1 MAADTRPRI
10 PRAALPSPLRPRTDL
25 PPSTPDR
32 EPDPGPG
39 PDPASADGAPSAD
52 GTAPVTTGPP
62 SPTEARRRTLRTVF
76 AVYVAATAAHLT
88 ALFALTSATPGAG
101 VRERLLSWDGQ
112 LYAEIAAD
120 GYPHEIAH
128 GADGE
133 PLGNNLAFFP
143 LYPLLVRTLH
153 RTTGLDVDSA
163 ALLVAHLAFLGA
175 LFAVHALVASLYERR
190 TADVALVLVAVAQ
203 PMAVAL
209 VMAYSEALFLA
220 LAAGA
225 LLAAR
230 RGNWLAAGVLG
241 LLAGLTR
248 PAAGALALALAVA
261 VLCEVRRTRRLG
273 WRPLAGLVLACTG
286 TPAYLLWV
294 AERTGRLDIQEAGWG
309 THWDSGAATVA
320 FLTDTLA
327 RGDGWV
333 PLSTAF
339 LLVAACA
346 LTVAAWRRGAWPPL
360 LVYGTAMLVL
370 TLGQSNFY
378 HSKLRLLVPAL
389 LLLLPLAGA
398 LGRLR
403 RRRLVLVL
411 SAGAVFGS
419 WYGAHM
425 LVVWKYA
432 V

>member
-10 PRAALPSPLRPRTDL
+10 PRAILPSPLRPRTSL
-25 PPSTPDR
+25 PPSTPD
-32 EPDPGPG
+32 
-39 PDPASADGAPSAD
+39 PASGDRAAPS
-52 GTAPVTTGPP
+52 TTGPL
-62 SPTEARRRTLRTVF
+62 SSAEARRRTVRTVL
-76 AVYVAATAAHLT
+76 AVYAAATAAHLT
-88 ALFALTSATPGAG
+88 ALFTLTSATPGAG

-120 GYPHEIAH
+120 GYPDEIAY

-175 LFAVHALVASLYERR
+175 LFAVHALVTSLYGRR
-190 TADVALVLVAVAQ
+190 TADVTLVLVAVAQ

-230 RGNWLAAGVLG
+230 RGNWLAAGALG

-261 VLCEVRRTRRLG
+261 VLGEVRRARRLG
-273 WRPLAGLVLACTG
+273 WRPLVGLVLACTG

-294 AERTGRLDIQEAGWG
+294 AERTGQLDGWFVIQEAGWG
-309 THWDSGAATVA
+309 THWDSGAATVD

-346 LTVAAWRRGAWPPL
+346 LTVVAWRRGAWPPL
-360 LVYGTAMLVL
+360 LVYGTAMLVM

-389 LLLLPLAGA
+389 LLLVPLAAA
-398 LGRLR
+398 LSRLP

-411 SAGAVFGS
+411 SAGAVFGA

>member
-10 PRAALPSPLRPRTDL
+10 PRAILPSPLRPRTSL
-25 PPSTPDR
+25 PAST
-32 EPDPGPG
+32 
-39 PDPASADGAPSAD
+39 PDPASGDPASDDRTAPS
-52 GTAPVTTGPP
+52 TTGPL
-62 SPTEARRRTLRTVF
+62 SSTEARRRTVRTVL
-76 AVYVAATAAHLT
+76 AVYAAATAAHLT
-88 ALFALTSATPGAG
+88 ALFTLTSATPGAG
-101 VRERLLSWDGQ
+101 VRERLLSWDGR

-120 GYPHEIAH
+120 GYPDGIAY

-153 RTTGLDVDSA
+153 RTTGLDVDAA

-175 LFAVHALVASLYERR
+175 LFAVHALITSLYGRR
-190 TADVALVLVAVAQ
+190 TADVTLVLVAVAQ

-230 RGNWLAAGVLG
+230 RGNWLAAGALG

-261 VLCEVRRTRRLG
+261 VLGEVRRTRRLG

-294 AERTGRLDIQEAGWG
+294 AERTGQLDGWFVIQEAGWG
-309 THWDSGAATVA
+309 THWDSGAATVD

-346 LTVAAWRRGAWPPL
+346 LTALAWRRGAWPPL
-360 LVYGTAMLVL
+360 LVYGTAMLVM

-389 LLLLPLAGA
+389 LLLVPLAAA
-398 LGRLR
+398 LGRLP

-411 SAGAVFGS
+411 SAGAVFGA